1 MDTNIENYS
10 TDEILDIIKIDKGYN
25 FEMLYGKIKFILSN
39 LNDEENNNLYKF
51 FIQCFKKITDENEM
65 KIPHRILK
73 EFELID
79 PNTIDPNLIDLN
91 KNNSV
96 KEMVPSRIYPGAV
109 PKSIPESLSLNTNVS
124 HFTKGLVNPLQ
135 RETIKKILTINSKF
149 RYNCHDKTTDFSIDL
164 NEDCKNVVSIKL
176 SSLEMIN
183 SYYTFSDY
191 LKTNIFTII
200 TYNYD
205 TTTLA
210 KTNITTHE
218 IIITEGNYST
228 IEMQNYLNT
237 QIFITSPLNIVTTE
251 YNSIKG
257 KFYFRLV
264 TTPPAPPPGT
274 EWGFDLDFSIKNEP
288 NRQIYENF
296 GWLLGYRKFRYTF
309 FPESKQQNPPSCF
322 KPKLPYYHQPPATP
336 TYEIGYN
343 PEAFS
348 NFNGTNFYLLELN
361 DYNRNVSEVLNY
373 NINSKTHFSVR
384 DIIAKVPNTADQLD
398 IIFEDSSDKIFKTRK
413 YFGPVNIKK
422 LHIKLLDENGKVV
435 DLNNGEI
442 IVSLEIQ
449 ILTSPYKNA
458 I

>member
-1 MDTNIENYS
+1 M
-10 TDEILDIIKIDKGYN
+10 
-25 FEMLYGKIKFILSN
+25 
-39 LNDEENNNLYKF
+39 
-51 FIQCFKKITDENEM
+51 
-65 KIPHRILK
+65 
-73 EFELID
+73 
-79 PNTIDPNLIDLN
+79 
-91 KNNSV
+91 
-96 KEMVPSRIYPGAV
+96 
-109 PKSIPESLSLNTNVS
+109 
-124 HFTKGLVNPLQ
+124 
-135 RETIKKILTINSKF
+135 
-149 RYNCHDKTTDFSIDL
+149 
-164 NEDCKNVVSIKL
+164 
-176 SSLEMIN
+176 
-183 SYYTFSDY
+183 
-191 LKTNIFTII
+191 
-200 TYNYD
+200 
-205 TTTLA
+205 
-210 KTNITTHE
+210 
-218 IIITEGNYST
+218 
-228 IEMQNYLNT
+228 
-237 QIFITSPLNIVTTE
+237 
-251 YNSIKG
+251 
-257 KFYFRLV
+257 
-264 TTPPAPPPGT
+264 
-274 EWGFDLDFSIKNEP
+274 DFSIKNEP

-442 IVSLEIQ
+442 IVSLEVQ